1 MFEWPSPMRSAS
13 SRPEPMP
20 CSSKNALQRL
30 AHEQRRQL
38 AGGGLLRRVH
48 YVRCAHRAQILWAG
62 EGHRIDCREPVS
74 NVPPM
79 QIARLLPLA
88 LLAVVALA
96 TPASAE
102 DKSIAAPDYEF
113 APKSESI
120 DVGDTITWTFPG
132 PAEHTATSN
141 PGQPEKFDSGL
152 KGVGGTFTHTFTKP
166 GKYQYFC
173 RPHEEFMKGTVTV
186 GKDAVAKSF
195 TSAKVKG
202 AARSI
207 KLTVTLKETAK
218 VTLSVKGTKKKS
230 VSKRLKAGKR
240 TLTVKKLKAG
250 SYKTTVTAQDD
261 FDKKTTKKGSAT
273 VG

>member
-1 MFEWPSPMRSAS
+1 
-13 SRPEPMP
+13 
-20 CSSKNALQRL
+20 
-30 AHEQRRQL
+30 
-38 AGGGLLRRVH
+38 
-48 YVRCAHRAQILWAG
+48 
-62 EGHRIDCREPVS
+62 
-74 NVPPM
+74 M

-102 DKSIAAPDYEF
+102 DRSIAVPDSRF
-113 APKSESI
+113 APKSESV
-120 DVGDTITWTFPG
+120 DVGDTVTWNFTG
-132 PAEHTATSN
+132 DYEHTAESY
-141 PGQPEKFDSGL
+141 PGQPDKFDSGSKN
-152 KGVGGTFTHTFTKP
+152 KGDTFTHTFTKP

-173 RPHEEFMKGTVTV
+173 SPHQEFMKGTVIV
-186 GKDAVAKSF
+186 GEDAVAKSF

-202 AARSI
+202 AGSSI
-207 KLTVTLKETAK
+207 KLTVNLKEGAK
-218 VTLSVKGTKKKS
+218 VTLSVKGPKKKS

-261 FDKKTTKKGSAT
+261 FDKKTTKKGTAT